1 MGQGASGAG
10 ILEASREQLTLAPL
24 CGAAGL
30 TEEEKKKRA
39 ERAKRFGTE
48 SFEDKKQ
55 VGVGVRGEQ
64 LCVVQRQP
72 GLALE

>member
-1 MGQGASGAG
+1 MGQGTSGG
-10 ILEASREQLTLAPL
+10 GVSEVSREQLMLAPL

-55 VGVGVRGEQ
+55 VGGWVRGEQ
-64 LCVVQRQP
+64 MCVVQRQP